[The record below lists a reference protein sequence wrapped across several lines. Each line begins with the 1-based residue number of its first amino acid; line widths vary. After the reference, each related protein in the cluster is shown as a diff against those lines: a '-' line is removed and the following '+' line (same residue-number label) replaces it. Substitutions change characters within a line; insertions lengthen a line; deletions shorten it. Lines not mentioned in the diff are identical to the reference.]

1 MQKTLFNSLLAG
13 ATVLFLLS
21 GCAEDSKDTSST
33 TDVKASTA
41 KSQDAKMVASES
53 DQSGSLMDQPVN
65 FSTPEEVEKTLQHI
79 RENEGDLEYKK
90 LKGAMSYILTYDLGL
105 RHNKDKLH
113 AKLNGK
119 TPNEIIASMKR

>member
-1 MQKTLFNSLLAG
+1 MRKTLFNSILAG
-13 ATVLFLLS
+13 TTVLLLLS
-21 GCAEDSKDTSST
+21 GCAEDSKDTSSS
-33 TDVKASTA
+33 TDAKASTEVA
-41 KSQDAKMVASES
+41 QDTKIVANNS
-53 DQSGSLMDQPVN
+53 DQGGSLMDQPVN

-79 RENEGDLEYKK
+79 RENEGDLAYKK

-105 RHNKDKLH
+105 RHKEDKLH